1 LEILNFCKKT
11 KIMKNSIFGI
21 CTKIC
26 FLGQFQ
32 MAAAAAQQNS
42 VNSVLANV
50 NTTSAP
56 AATYTYP
63 SATSAIANNNNVSA
77 VANSM
82 IGNNTLAQFNFLQ
95 RSFQRGFTENNRPAG

>member
-1 LEILNFCKKT
+1 
-11 KIMKNSIFGI
+11 MKNSIFGI
-21 CTKIC
+21 CTKIH